1 VPNPS
6 EPPVASLG
14 DTSTVSVVT
23 PQLLRDWPLPVP
35 GGGKDSRGTVLVVG
49 GSRFTPGAVLLA
61 GVAALRAGAGV
72 LQLAVAESTAAVLSI
87 HVPEAMVVGL
97 PETDGGSVAGVPPDR
112 VLDLAE
118 GARVILVGPGLDDVD
133 RTGELLRHLLAAAGP
148 QTAVV
153 LDAYALGALSHHPD
167 LLADHTQPVV
177 LTPNLTEAGILL
189 GRDPGDLDDLA
200 AGAQAIADRYGAVVS
215 LFGTVAG
222 PDGRLWREESGDA
235 GLGTSGSGDV
245 RAGIVAGL
253 LSRGAEP
260 EQAACFGAWVH
271 AMAGQRLIPH
281 YGRIG
286 FLARELLDG
295 IAESLST
302 VS

>member
-1 VPNPS
+1 MPNPS
-6 EPPVASLG
+6 EPR
-14 DTSTVSVVT
+14 VVT

-35 GGGKDSRGTVLVVG
+35 GGGKDARGTVLVVG

-87 HVPEAMVVGL
+87 QVPEAMVIGL
-97 PETDGGSVAGVPPDR
+97 PETDSGSVAGALPER
-112 VLDLAE
+112 LRDLAKD
-118 GARVILVGPGLDDVD
+118 ARVILIGPGLDDVD
-133 RTGELLRHLLAAAGP
+133 RTGELLRHLLDAAGP

-153 LDAYALGALSHHPD
+153 LDAYALGALSHAPE
-167 LLADHTQPVV
+167 LLRGRTQPVV
-177 LTPNLTEAGILL
+177 LTPNMTEAGFLL
-189 GRDPGDLDDLA
+189 DRDPGDDLA
-200 AGAQAIADRYGAVVS
+200 VEASAVAEKYGAVVS
-215 LFGTVAG
+215 LFGTVAH

-253 LSRGAEP
+253 LSRGADA

-271 AMAGQRLIPH
+271 ATAGQRLVPK

-295 IAESLST
+295 IASSLAT